1 MSYYLTD
8 VRALLIAD
16 HMTLVYPD
24 GRLCISIL
32 HEPGEDQYG
41 YETSGE
47 RWLPVHTI
55 ESIVG

>member
-1 MSYYLTD
+1 MITG
-8 VRALLIAD
+8 
-16 HMTLVYPD
+16 MPVYSD

-47 RWLPVHTI
+47 RWLPVHTL
-55 ESIVG
+55 ESIVSVEN